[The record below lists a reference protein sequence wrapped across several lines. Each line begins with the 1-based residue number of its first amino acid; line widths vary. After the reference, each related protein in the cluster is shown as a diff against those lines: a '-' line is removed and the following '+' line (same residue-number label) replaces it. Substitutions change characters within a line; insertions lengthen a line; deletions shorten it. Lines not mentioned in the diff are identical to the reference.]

1 MEIDITQAINAAM
14 LLVIALASAYLT
26 HLQKKSKNAEALRS
40 WVKIAVSAAEQ
51 AYKVG
56 LTTDRKAYALDVLK
70 KRGFTV
76 DWSAIDDMVEAAVNS
91 LPPKETGQLPE
102 TMLDGKGEA

>member
-1 MEIDITQAINAAM
+1 MEIDLTQAINAAM
-14 LLVIALASAYLT
+14 LLIIALASAYLT

-56 LTTDRKAYALDVLK
+56 VTTDRKAYALDVLK
-70 KRGFTV
+70 KQGFTM

-91 LPPKETGQLPE
+91 LPPVDKSQQPE
-102 TMLDGKGEA
+102 TMMDGKGDN

>member
-1 MEIDITQAINAAM
+1 MTIDLTQAINAAM
-14 LLVIALASAYLT
+14 LLVIALASVYLK
-26 HLQKKSKNAEALRS
+26 HLQKKGKNAEALNR

-56 LTTDRKAYALDVLK
+56 LTADRRTYALDVLK
-70 KRGFTV
+70 KQGFTM

-91 LPPKETGQLPE
+91 LPPKEAGQLPE
-102 TMLDGKGEA
+102 TMLDGKGAD

>member
-1 MEIDITQAINAAM
+1 MEIDITQVINAAM

-56 LTTDRKAYALDVLK
+56 LTADRRAYALDVLK
-70 KRGFTV
+70 KQGFTV

-91 LPPKETGQLPE
+91 LPPVDKSQQPE
-102 TMLDGKGEA
+102 TMMDGKGEA